1 MTDEEVIR
9 TVKVRYRVCNY
20 LFRLGI
26 IGFVVGA
33 VLGNLSL
40 PMDKWI
46 PDGIA
51 IAGAAVFLSAFAV
64 TLALYRC
71 PVCDRYLS
79 RFRPRKDQCPQCG
92 AKIR

>member
-1 MTDEEVIR
+1 MTEEEIIR
-9 TVKVRYRVCNY
+9 SVKVRYRVCNY

-26 IGFVVGA
+26 VGFFAGA
-33 VLGNLSL
+33 VLGNIPLNVER
-40 PMDKWI
+40 WI

-51 IAGAAVFLSAFAV
+51 IAGAAIFLSATVV

-79 RFRPRKDQCPQCG
+79 RFRPRADQCPQCG
-92 AKIR
+92 ARIR